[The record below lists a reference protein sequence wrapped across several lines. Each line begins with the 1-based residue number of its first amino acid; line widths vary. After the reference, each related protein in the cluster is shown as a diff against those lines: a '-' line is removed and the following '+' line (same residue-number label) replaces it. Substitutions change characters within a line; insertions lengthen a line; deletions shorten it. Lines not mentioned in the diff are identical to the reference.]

1 MADLSRVKDKI
12 STLSQKLDELVAFK
26 AQAVSDGG
34 SGDGG
39 QAAVNEIESDLDQL
53 LARLP

>member
-39 QAAVNEIESDLDQL
+39 QAAVNEIESDIDQL